1 MSPLHLSDSSQR
13 LNFVSKI
20 QHGSCTHSRWALA
33 LPYPQQ
39 TPVSL
44 CWDIGTHVQYRVQ
57 TLFCT
62 KEIQGLFKGFQ
73 GLISHFSR
81 TPFSAKKSLVLPQHE
96 QFYPEGLSVFAPFS
110 LEFYLNYRV
119 SIEIQG
125 LSSTDCNFQGLS
137 RPWMFLL
144 KYCQYT
150 NWVGLSTLWKGSC
163 VKGMCTQ
170 YWKSPSLTC
179 FWVLSWLF
187 VCSWVLNN
195 RRYFL
200 RKPVIIHK
208 DFSQAKR
215 VTTWMQIKHKWY

>member
-1 MSPLHLSDSSQR
+1 MVVAHILDELWHLHTLNKHLFLCVGILVHMSNTGFRPFFAQ
-13 LNFVSKI
+13 K
-20 QHGSCTHSRWALA
+20 
-33 LPYPQQ
+33 
-39 TPVSL
+39 
-44 CWDIGTHVQYRVQ
+44 
-57 TLFCT
+57 
-62 KEIQGLFKGFQ
+62 KFKGFQ
-73 GLISHFSR
+73 GLTSHFSR

-125 LSSTDCNFQGLS
+125 LSSTDCNLFS
-137 RPWMFLL
+137 RTFKTLNFSL
-144 KYCQYT
+144 KILPIST
-150 NWVGLSTLWKGSC
+150 NWVGLSTLRKGSY

-179 FWVLSWLF
+179 FWVLSWLI
-187 VCSWVLNN
+187 VCSCVLNN

>member
-1 MSPLHLSDSSQR
+1 MS
-13 LNFVSKI
+13 F
-20 QHGSCTHSRWALA
+20 LA

-57 TLFCT
+57 TLFWIKNSRT
-62 KEIQGLFKGFQ
+62 FQ

-81 TPFSAKKSLVLPQHE
+81 TPFSAKKSLILPQH
-96 QFYPEGLSVFAPFS
+96 EGLSVFAPFS

-119 SIEIQG
+119 SIEIG
-125 LSSTDCNFQGLS
+125 GLS
-137 RPWMFLL
+137 RPWIFVL

-170 YWKSPSLTC
+170 YWKSPSLIC

-187 VCSWVLNN
+187 VCSCVLNN
-195 RRYFL
+195 PWYFWRYQSWYIKTFL
-200 RKPVIIHK
+200 RPKE
-208 DFSQAKR
+208 
-215 VTTWMQIKHKWY
+215 